1 MDLYVS
7 SPHHEDI
14 KPAVSAESRVWLCLP
29 PQSTLW
35 CSNNESKLLLYTR
48 FQWAL
53 IACVAATIV
62 FAAWTITEHLK
73 VNADDE
79 PDWRNQWWLEGYV
92 RLAVFSIPLN
102 KPLNRYWHLLF
113 FCILVVIMYLWRPTQ
128 NNQRYAYS
136 ALENGDEEEEEFEVR
151 EMRLLCALLAL
162 LAPCFACLLADLQAL
177 APPMPLM
184 NTSSRLCRTSSK
196 TR

>member
-1 MDLYVS
+1 MV
-7 SPHHEDI
+7 
-14 KPAVSAESRVWLCLP
+14 VGRVCP
-29 PQSTLW
+29 S
-35 CSNNESKLLLYTR
+35 C
-48 FQWAL
+48 
-53 IACVAATIV
+53 CV
-62 FAAWTITEHLK
+62 L
-73 VNADDE
+73 
-79 PDWRNQWWLEGYV
+79 
-92 RLAVFSIPLN
+92 SIPLN